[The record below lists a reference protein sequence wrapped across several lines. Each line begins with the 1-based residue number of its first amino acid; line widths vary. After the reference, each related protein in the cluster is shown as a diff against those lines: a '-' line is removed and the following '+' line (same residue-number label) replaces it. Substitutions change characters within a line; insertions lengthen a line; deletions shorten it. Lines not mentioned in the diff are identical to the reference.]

1 MSFLEDSHFIKVK
14 IQQHWDLLVQE
25 LEPCQLLMCFVKEGL
40 MTKPEEQIIR
50 SCRQRQTMVA
60 AFLKILLKASEE
72 RTFEYFV
79 QLLRQLNKKDIA
91 DRLYCRDTI
100 NVHQDAGNRTT
111 EIEKSLTSFVLLPLS
126 LSLSQNAIKNLIFCH
141 LFLRYISTFYIVPVS
156 VRLVFTAQAF
166 DFQLLTSFGRSSKTK
181 YSSTLG

>member
-1 MSFLEDSHFIKVK
+1 MFNNVMNKFLITDLSFLEDSHFIKVR
-14 IQQHWDLLVQE
+14 IQQYWDLLVQE
-25 LEPCQLLMCFVKEGL
+25 LEPRQLVLCFVKEGL

-91 DRLYCRDTI
+91 DKLYCRDTI
-100 NVHQDAGNRTT
+100 SVHQDAGNRTT
-111 EIEKSLTSFVLLPLS
+111 EMEKSLTSFVLSLS
-126 LSLSQNAIKNLIFCH
+126 LSLCNYKLNCLSF
-141 LFLRYISTFYIVPVS
+141 IS
-156 VRLVFTAQAF
+156 
-166 DFQLLTSFGRSSKTK
+166 LT
-181 YSSTLG
+181 